1 MVLDIEA
8 DILKIDGSLIKEINE
23 NEKVYRVVKNIIL
36 FAKDVEM
43 KTVAEFVSSKEIY
56 DTLVKLG
63 VDYVQGFYIAKPV
76 ELD

>member
-1 MVLDIEA
+1 
-8 DILKIDGSLIKEINE
+8 
-23 NEKVYRVVKNIIL
+23 
-36 FAKDVEM
+36 M

-76 ELD
+76 ELG